1 MLRESTKAVSTAG
14 GRKISQ
20 KAGVLKAGGRI
31 KAGGLADSKPK
42 FCEKYSFRPVVY
54 IFKFFGT

>member
-20 KAGVLKAGGRI
+20 KAGVLKAGGGRI
-31 KAGGLADSKPK
+31 KAGGWLIASQNFVKNIHSDL
-42 FCEKYSFRPVVY
+42 
-54 IFKFFGT
+54 

>member
-31 KAGGLADSKPK
+31 KAGGWLIASQNFVKNIHSDL
-42 FCEKYSFRPVVY
+42 
-54 IFKFFGT
+54 